1 VGLAPE
7 LEYEPLLVVTSV
19 HAAEVDAGD
28 AAIGLDVDVTPPLD
42 VHYHACLFP
51 KDSVPGK

>member
-1 VGLAPE
+1 MGLAPE